1 MITKHP
7 ITSFFSSVLIV
18 LSSGGIVSAADLQA
32 GEIVATQCAGCH
44 GAAGVSTV
52 IDIPNLAAQ
61 KEAYLKLQLIAF
73 KNGKR
78 SNPLMNAIAASLS
91 DADMDNLAAHFASL
105 PGAEPHAIA
114 ENQSGLDGSLPTFP
128 ADHETTFTRYQKI
141 DFEDRKQVRFYS
153 ANSLALQ
160 GAKAGTDF
168 SEGAFLLVEIY
179 SAKVDK
185 QGLLEKDKDGHLIA
199 VERSGFTSME
209 KQADWGES
217 VPLILRNDDWR
228 YAVFSVDGTRK
239 EGINEGGC
247 LACHKPLTDTDYSF
261 TYKALQ
267 VFAQAK

>member
-1 MITKHP
+1 M
-7 ITSFFSSVLIV
+7 
-18 LSSGGIVSAADLQA
+18 VSAADLQA

-52 IDIPNLAAQ
+52 ADIPNLAAQ

-78 SNPLMNAIAASLS
+78 SNPLMNAIAASLA

-114 ENQSGLDGSLPTFP
+114 EDQSGLDGSLPTFP
-128 ADHETTFTRYQKI
+128 ADHEATFTRYQKI
-141 DFEDRKQVRFYS
+141 DFEDRNQVRFYS

-160 GAKAGTDF
+160 AAKAGTDF
-168 SEGAFLLVEIY
+168 PEGAFLLVEIY

-185 QGLLEKDKDGHLIA
+185 QGLLEKDKDGHLITD
-199 VERSGFTSME
+199 ERSGFTAME

-217 VPLILRNDDWR
+217 VPPILRNDDWR

-247 LACHKPLTDTDYSF
+247 LACHKPLTDTDYTF

-267 VFAQAK
+267 AFAQ